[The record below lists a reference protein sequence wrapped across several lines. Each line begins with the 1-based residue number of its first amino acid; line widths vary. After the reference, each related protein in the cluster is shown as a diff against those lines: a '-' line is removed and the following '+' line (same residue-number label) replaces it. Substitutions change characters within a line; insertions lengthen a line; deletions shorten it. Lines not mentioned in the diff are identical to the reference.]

1 MLFLRINGINRRKG
15 HKTYIMDKDDFKELI
30 NDDEKGIA
38 RIIASYGRVLLKV
51 VRKRVGNDDELAKDV
66 MQDLYEDIFRN
77 RKEIAMK
84 DDPYVWIMVM
94 AKNKANAALRKE
106 HRSSKAPIE
115 EGLSHSSMDKADQ
128 DLHYNETMDELL
140 QQASQLTEK
149 ESLVLKASVVDGL
162 GNKEIQEKF
171 GLTDKAT
178 RNVKYSALKKLRKV
192 FRR

>member
-1 MLFLRINGINRRKG
+1 
-15 HKTYIMDKDDFKELI
+15 MDKDDFKELI
-30 NDDEKGIA
+30 NDDETGIA

-51 VRKRVGNDDELAKDV
+51 VRKRVGNDDEVAKDV

-94 AKNKANAALRKE
+94 AKNKANAALRNE

-115 EGLSHSSMDKADQ
+115 EVLNHSSTDRADQ
-128 DLHYNETMDELL
+128 NLHYNETMDELL

-149 ESLVLKASVVDGL
+149 ESLVLKASVIDGL
-162 GNKEIQEKF
+162 GNKEIQEKL

-192 FRR
+192 FKR

>member
-1 MLFLRINGINRRKG
+1 
-15 HKTYIMDKDDFKELI
+15 MDKEDFKELI
-30 NDDEKGIA
+30 NDDETGIA

-66 MQDLYEDIFRN
+66 MQNLYKDIFQH
-77 RKEIAMK
+77 RKEIAVK
-84 DDPYVWIMVM
+84 DDPYMWIMVM
-94 AKNKANAALRKE
+94 AKNKANAALRNE
-106 HRSSKAPIE
+106 HHSSKVSIE
-115 EGLSHSSMDKADQ
+115 EVMSYISPDSADQ

-140 QQASQLTEK
+140 QQASRLTPK
-149 ESLVLKASVVDGL
+149 ENIVLKASVIDGL

-171 GLTDKAT
+171 GLTEKDT